1 MSTRQDYYQLLGVKR
16 DATVAELRKA
26 YRKLARQYHP
36 DVNKSPEADRRFTEI
51 SEAYEV
57 LSDVEKRKT
66 YDRFGHAGLGSG
78 PTSGGPGGG
87 FRHTWSGPGGAQPG
101 GSIDVESLFGEMFG
115 SGGGSPFGFGGFQP
129 GPGGPGGVQAQP
141 PPQKGQDLL
150 HRLSLSFM
158 TAASGGE
165 EHVLI
170 NMGSSRQTI
179 TVKIPPGIEDGGKL
193 RVKAKGQMSPNGG
206 PPGDLIITVNVGKHP
221 LFRRE
226 GLDILVDVPITIAEA
241 TLGVTVSVP
250 LLAGSVEMKIPSGA
264 SSGQKLRIKSKGV
277 DDGKGRIGNF
287 FAVIQIVAPD
297 SLSDEGKQMMEQ
309 LSRELKNPRQ
319 SGPWADRTVRK
330 SE

>member
-87 FRHTWSGPGGAQPG
+87 FRQTWSGPGGTQPG
-101 GSIDVESLFGEMFG
+101 GSMDVESLFGEMFG
-115 SGGGSPFGFGGFQP
+115 SRGGSPFGFGGFQP
-129 GPGGPGGVQAQP
+129 GSGGMGAPP

-170 NMGSSRQTI
+170 NMGSSRQT
-179 TVKIPPGIEDGGKL
+179 EDGGKL

-250 LLAGSVEMKIPSGA
+250 LLAGSVELKIPSGA
-264 SSGQKLRIKSKGV
+264 SSGQKLRIKGKGV

-319 SGPWADRTVRK
+319 SGPWADRSVRK